1 MELSARIEDQSELY
15 LRRAENTTEDAGFL
29 FRLRNDP
36 VTRENSFHKEEIPWE
51 EHLAWFSRMMED
63 PDRAQLI
70 LMYKMEPG
78 ENVNS
83 EDALQAAE
91 AQPAGQLR
99 LDRSKDESGHVSA
112 EISYAVSPELRGC
125 GLGFWIIRL
134 AEEKVKEIFPDV
146 QTLTA
151 EVLRGN
157 TASER
162 IFTACGFSVA
172 DKNDQY
178 TTFKKE

>member
-1 MELSARIEDQSELY
+1 M
-15 LRRAENTTEDAGFL
+15 
-29 FRLRNDP
+29 
-36 VTRENSFHKEEIPWE
+36 
-51 EHLAWFSRMMED
+51 
-63 PDRAQLI
+63 
-70 LMYKMEPG
+70 
-78 ENVNS
+78 
-83 EDALQAAE
+83 
-91 AQPAGQLR
+91 
-99 LDRSKDESGHVSA
+99 SA
-112 EISYAVSPELRGC
+112 EISYAVSPELRGF

-162 IFTACGFSVA
+162 IFAACGFSVA

-178 TTFKKE
+178 TTFKKG

>member
-1 MELSARIEDQSELY
+1 MELSARIKDQSELY

-63 PDRAQLI
+63 PDRVQLI
-70 LMYKMEPG
+70 LMCNE
-78 ENVNS
+78 
-83 EDALQAAE
+83 
-91 AQPAGQLR
+91 QPAGQLR

-151 EVLRGN
+151 EVLREN

-178 TTFKKE
+178 TTFKKYQ